1 MGLLNTME
9 TILVVMDEQPEV
21 CLALEP
27 VLLIVVTSILEKS
40 IMEFYEEA
48 FSLISSLTEKQIS
61 PAMWKIFE
69 GIYRYDVFATFI

>member
-9 TILVVMDEQPEV
+9 TVLVVMDEQPEV
-21 CLALEP
+21 CLSLEP
-27 VLLIVVTSILEKS
+27 VLLVVATAILEKS

-48 FSLISSLTEKQIS
+48 FSLIASLTEKIIS

-69 GIYRYDVFATFI
+69 GVYRYDL